1 MQVAFSAPVTVCAH
15 ARAAAAASTSA
26 RRSKCPGHYHRPA
39 GGLRLLPVRRAA
51 VGLRRS
57 RGVAASASMGS
68 GGEFPAFDA
77 AAATVANMH
86 AAVFMGGGANDAV
99 SPLFQIADSA
109 AALPLGDVVEEIPGL
124 QKGGWLGPITDLLE
138 SILKARP
145 RRREHGASCAPAL
158 KTHTRAGGLTRR
170 CDADTPPTP
179 PPPQKAPHHRFFPF
193 VASSPLWPLPAYFF
207 VDFCGGCRTYRERQS
222 AASRPAVGRR

>member
-145 RRREHGASCAPAL
+145 RRRKHGASCAPAL
-158 KTHTRAGGLTRR
+158 KTHTSAGGLTRR

-179 PPPQKAPHHRFFPF
+179 PPPQKAPRFFPF

-207 VDFCGGCRTYRERQS
+207 MDFCGG
-222 AASRPAVGRR
+222 RRHG